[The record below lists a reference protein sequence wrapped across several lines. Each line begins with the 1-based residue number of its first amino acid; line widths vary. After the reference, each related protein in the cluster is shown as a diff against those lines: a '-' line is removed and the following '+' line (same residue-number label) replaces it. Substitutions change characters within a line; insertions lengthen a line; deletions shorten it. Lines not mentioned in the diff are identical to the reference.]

1 MANKLYEETSIQ
13 DIAKAIREKN
23 GTSATYKVSE
33 MGSAVRAITTGIEP
47 TEHSWNQIPTLVK
60 NYLDNVVYDSSDY
73 TVSSIADYATQET
86 DYAKSK
92 PFGCTVHLLSG
103 ELEIIDNN
111 NGGVIRKTIIEGD
124 YTFYNITPNSAG
136 GYYIVR
142 NNGEVVQIGHL
153 TPTGTLRMIH
163 NEAELFRNCRDLGG
177 WSCDGGTVKYG
188 LLFRGNEPYGKIT
201 DNDKA
206 MWTGLLKLKK
216 EINLQTADEIGDRT
230 ESGFGSSVDMFCIGI
245 TYGTL
250 EYWKTSGYTKM
261 VLNELFD
268 YIISGQPTFFH
279 CTAGADR
286 TGYLSLLIN
295 AILGVSQSDIDK
307 DYELTCFS
315 TGADTDAN
323 ARRRNESDW
332 TSRIE
337 YLNTFNGDTF
347 RDKVVNYLVACGIFI
362 NKINAFRSAMID
374 GTPNTLTADVETF
387 TVTTSLE
394 NSTIDNDSSEVLEYQ
409 SFEAEITPNGGYI
422 IEDITVTMGGVDI
435 TDEVVK
441 GVYTSLG
448 TLDIAENGMYDVLNY
463 DSVNVSVEVGV
474 TGTEYTITQTLNGAT
489 SNNTQTEII
498 DGQSYGAIISS
509 NDNYIIGG
517 VTVTMG
523 GVDISASSLVYMEG

>member
-1 MANKLYEETSIQ
+1 MATLSERLQAEINRANATTNKT
-13 DIAKAIREKN
+13 DTTVHDA
-23 GTSATYKVSE
+23 V
-33 MGSAVRAITTGIEP
+33 GSLIDGYGVGGLEP
-47 TEHSWNQIPTLVK
+47 VEHSWNQMNDVTKGFIE
-60 NYLDNVVYDSSDY
+60 NVTYDSSDY
-73 TVSSIADYATQET
+73 TVSNIATYANQDT

-103 ELEIIDNN
+103 ELEIIDTN
-111 NGGVIRKTIIEGD
+111 NGGVIRKTVTEGD
-124 YTFYNITPNSAG
+124 YTFYNITPNSDG

-153 TPTGTLRMIH
+153 APTGALRMIH

-177 WSCDGGTVKYG
+177 WACDGGEVKYG

-206 MWTGLLKLKK
+206 MWIGLLNLKK
-216 EINLQTADEIGDRT
+216 EINLQSATEINNRI
-230 ESGFGSSVDMFCIGI
+230 ESGFGDFVEMYHVDM

-250 EYWKTSGYTKM
+250 DYWKTSGKTKE
-261 VLNELFD
+261 VLDELFD
-268 YIISGQPTFFH
+268 YVIDGLPTYYH

-286 TGYLSLLIN
+286 TGYLSLLIS
-295 AILGVSQSDIDK
+295 AILGVSQSDLDK

-315 TGADTDAN
+315 TGEDTDTN

-337 YLNTFNGDTF
+337 YLKTFNGNTF
-347 RDKVVNYLVACGIFI
+347 RDKVVNYLVECGISI
-362 NKINAFRSAMID
+362 DKINAFRKAMID
-374 GTPNTLTADVETF
+374 GTPSTITADVETF

-394 NSTIDNDSSEVLEYQ
+394 NSTIDNESNEVLDYQ
-409 SFEAEITPNGGYI
+409 SFEAEITPNSGYI
-422 IEDITVTMGGVDI
+422 IEDVTVTMGGVDI

-448 TLDIAENGMYDVLNY
+448 ALDISENGTYDVLNY
-463 DSVNVSVEVGV
+463 DTVNVNIEVGV
-474 TGTEYTITQTLNGAT
+474 VVTEHTVTQTLNGAT

-498 DGQSYGAIISS
+498 DGQSYGAIISPS
-509 NDNYIIGG
+509 DDYSITG